1 MAEPRHHA
9 GRTGAGKSERKVS
22 PGAARGTRT
31 AVQGGAGILLAELV
45 DSLVDL
51 PDPTV
56 VILAAILGGFVS
68 WAQVVIEDA
77 VGHAFLREIPEPD
90 QPVADAP

>member
-1 MAEPRHHA
+1 MTNEPRHHA
-9 GRTGAGKSERKVS
+9 GRTGVEKRKAS
-22 PGAARGTRT
+22 PGVARGTRT

-56 VILAAILGGFVS
+56 VILAAVLGGLVS
-68 WAQVVIEDA
+68 WAQVLVEDA
-77 VGHAFLREIPEPD
+77 VGRAFLREIPEPD
-90 QPVADAP
+90 QPVADTP